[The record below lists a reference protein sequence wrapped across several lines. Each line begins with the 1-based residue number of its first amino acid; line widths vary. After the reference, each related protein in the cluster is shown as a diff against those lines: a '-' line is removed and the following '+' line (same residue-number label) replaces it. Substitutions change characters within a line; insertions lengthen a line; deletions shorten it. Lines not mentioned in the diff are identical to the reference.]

1 MNSRAVTMRA
11 RFSFAPMSLNPQQ
24 RAAVEYAGGP
34 LLVLAGAGS
43 GKTRVIAEKIAH
55 LVARVGMQPAKIA
68 AITFTNKAARE
79 MRERV
84 GRLVK
89 GVAADELTVATFH
102 ALGLKIAQIE
112 HAKLGLKR
120 GFSVFDADDSAAIIK
135 DLAPSAAKADALFAL
150 RSLISNAKS
159 SGLTPE
165 QAAGA
170 ARSAREREAADV
182 YARYQKRLAAF
193 NAVDFD
199 DLIRLPLSL
208 LESDSET
215 CVTWRERL
223 RYLLVDEYQDTNLA
237 QYRLLKLLS
246 GERGA
251 FTCVGDDDQS
261 IYAWRGANP
270 GNLDE
275 LARDY
280 PALKVIK
287 LEQNYRCSG
296 RILRAANTL
305 IAHNPHVHAKRL
317 WSEHREGAP
326 IRVLACRDDEH
337 EAERIAADIAHQ
349 QQLSKAPWSEFA
361 VLYRGNHQ
369 SRPIEKAL
377 RALRVP
383 YQLTGGTAFFE
394 RAEVKDVLA
403 YQRLLVN
410 PDDDAAFL
418 RVANVPRREIGATT
432 LEKLGEMAQSRH
444 LSMLHAAHS
453 DAALKL
459 LAPRPA
465 AALAG
470 FAHLI
475 GELTSAMRTLSAA
488 DLVDEILRRTN
499 YEAHIRAETKDEAL
513 RARRM
518 ENIAELGAWFRAV
531 GKDGGRAGDL
541 AAQLALLTNAD
552 RDESGNAVRLMTLHS
567 AKGLEFQFVYLIGVE
582 QGTLP
587 HAASI
592 DEGRLD
598 EERRLF
604 YVGITR
610 AKERLCLAY
619 AARSRRY
626 GEIIANE
633 PSRFLAELPQ
643 DDLHWDGRDAEQ
655 DAEVKRETAAAH
667 IARLAAMFSQ

>member
-1 MNSRAVTMRA
+1 MRA
-11 RFSFAPMSLNPQQ
+11 RFARAPMSLNPQQ
-24 RAAVEYAGGP
+24 RAAVEYTGGP
-34 LLVLAGAGS
+34 VLVLAGAGS

-55 LVARVGMQPAKIA
+55 LVARRGMAPDKIA

-84 GRLVK
+84 GKLVK
-89 GVAADELTVATFH
+89 GAVAEELTLATFH
-102 ALGLKIAQIE
+102 ALGLKIAQVE

-120 GFSVFDADDSAAIIK
+120 GFSVFDADDSAAIVK
-135 DLAPSAAKADALFAL
+135 DLASAGAKPDALFAL

-159 SGLTPE
+159 SGLAPE
-165 QAAGA
+165 QAAQA
-170 ARSAREREAADV
+170 ARGAREREAADV
-182 YARYQKRLAAF
+182 YARYQQRLAAF

-199 DLIRLPLSL
+199 DLIRLPLAL
-208 LESDSET
+208 LETDAEARAA
-215 CVTWRERL
+215 WQERI

-237 QYRLLKLLS
+237 QYRLLKALA
-246 GERGA
+246 GTRGA

-275 LARDY
+275 LARDW
-280 PALKVIK
+280 PTLKVIK

-296 RILRAANTL
+296 RILRAANAL
-305 IAHNPHVHAKRL
+305 IAHNPHVYEKHL
-317 WSEHREGAP
+317 WSEHCEGAP

-349 QQLSKAPWSEFA
+349 QQLSRAPWNEFA

-403 YQRLLVN
+403 YLRLLVN

-432 LEKLGEMAQSRH
+432 LEKLGELAQSRH
-444 LSMLHAAHS
+444 VSMLHAAHS
-453 DAALKL
+453 DAALKQ

-470 FAHLI
+470 FAALI
-475 GELTSAMRTLSAA
+475 GELTATMRESSAA
-488 DLVDEILRRTN
+488 DLVEAIVRRTGF
-499 YEAHIRAETKDEAL
+499 EAHVRAETKDESL
-513 RARRM
+513 RSRRL
-518 ENIAELGAWFRAV
+518 ENIAELADWFRAM
-531 GKDGGRAGDL
+531 GRNGGRAGDL

-567 AKGLEFQFVYLIGVE
+567 AKGLEFRFVYLIGVE

-587 HAASI
+587 HAASLE
-592 DEGRLD
+592 EGRLD

-610 AKERLCLAY
+610 ARERLCLAY
-619 AARSRRY
+619 AERSRRY
-626 GEIIANE
+626 GEILANE

-643 DDLHWDGRDAEQ
+643 ADLHWDGRDAEQ
-655 DAEVKRETAAAH
+655 DAEAKRETAAAH
-667 IARLAAMFSQ
+667 IARLAQMFAQ